1 MREVSDLTM
10 KTIKRM
16 AAEILKVGESRI
28 WIDPE
33 KADELYDIVSREQ
46 VKKLIHDGVIKK
58 LPPSTPS
65 RGRIRMKKEKKKK
78 GRRRGHGKRKGPR
91 YDEKD
96 VWISKIRAQRKFLK
110 NLRERKLIDKKT
122 YRRLYR
128 LSKGGFFRSI
138 AHLKLYIREH
148 KLIRKRR
155 L

>member
-1 MREVSDLTM
+1 MTI

-16 AAEILKVGESRI
+16 AADILKVGESRI

-33 KADELYDIVSREQ
+33 RENTLYDVVSREQ
-46 VKKLIHDGVIKK
+46 GKKLIHDGVIKK

-65 RGRIRMKKEKKKK
+65 RGRIRIRKMQKRK

-91 YDEKD
+91 FDEKEL
-96 VWISKIRAQRKFLK
+96 WINKIRAQRKFLK
-110 NLRERKLIDKKT
+110 KLRERKLVDRKT

-128 LSKGGFFRSI
+128 LAKGGFFRNI
-138 AHLKLYIREH
+138 AHLKLYITEH
-148 KLIRKRR
+148 KLVKKRR